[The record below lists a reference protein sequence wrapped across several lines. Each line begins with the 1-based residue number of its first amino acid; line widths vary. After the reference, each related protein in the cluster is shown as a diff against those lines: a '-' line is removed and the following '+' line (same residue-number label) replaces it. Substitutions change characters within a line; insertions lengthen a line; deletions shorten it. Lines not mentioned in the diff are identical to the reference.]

1 MIFSVFGDFNLAKPF
16 EIAKEILKLFE
27 NSDNR
32 FYFSKKYKN
41 LNIGKN
47 SLYSDT
53 DEMISACDMVIAVGG
68 DGTTVR
74 VAKKAAMFNKP
85 TLGINGGTLGFLSG
99 IEKNEIELLKDVS
112 QGHYQL
118 ENRIMLKAD
127 VVYDDNSVKTFHC
140 LNDAVVTRG
149 DFSRLVNFNI
159 SAEGRELMNVRA
171 DGVIISTPTGS
182 TAYSLAAG
190 GPVLSPDLNCFVV
203 TSICPHSLVD
213 RSTVVNS
220 KNELVVTVS
229 SDLNNSAVL
238 TCDGEE
244 PIEITSAMKVV
255 LSLSEYTA
263 KLVKIKP
270 DNFYEILKKKIIERR
285 V

>member
-1 MIFSVFGDFNLAKPF
+1 MIFSVFGDLSKEKPF
-16 EIAKEILKLFE
+16 HIADEILKLF
-27 NSDNR
+27 DKCDVK
-32 FYFSKKYKN
+32 FYFLTEYNQLPFS
-41 LNIGKN
+41 GCCFFA
-47 SLYSDT
+47 SE
-53 DEMISACDMVIAVGG
+53 DEMLSVCDMVIAIGG

-74 VAKKAAMFNKP
+74 AAKKAAVYDKP

-99 IEKNEIELLKDVS
+99 IEKNEVEMLFEVIRGNYK
-112 QGHYQL
+112 L
-118 ENRIMLKAD
+118 ENRIMLKAEIT
-127 VVYDDNSVKTFHC
+127 DDSGCVKTYHC
-140 LNDAVVTRG
+140 LNDAVISRG
-149 DFSRLVNFNI
+149 DFSRLINFAI
-159 SAEGRELMNVRA
+159 YSDGRELMNVRA

-190 GPVLSPDLNCFVV
+190 GPVLSPDLDCFVV

-220 KNELVVTVS
+220 KNELFVNIS
-229 SDLNNSAVL
+229 SDINNNAVL
-238 TCDGEE
+238 TCDGED
-244 PIEITSAMKVV
+244 PVDITQSTKVV
-255 LSLSEYTA
+255 ISISEYTA

>member
-1 MIFSVFGDFNLAKPF
+1 MIFSVFGDLNIDKTVN
-16 EIAKEILKLFE
+16 IAREILYVLSKTDTKVYFPCEYSELIDG
-27 NSDNR
+27 DNCC
-32 FYFSKKYKN
+32 FAEES
-41 LNIGKN
+41 
-47 SLYSDT
+47 
-53 DEMISACDMVIAVGG
+53 EMLQLCDMVVAIGG

-74 VAKKAAMFNKP
+74 AAKKAAMYNKP
-85 TLGINGGTLGFLSG
+85 ALGINGGTLGFLSC
-99 IEKNEIELLKDVS
+99 IEKNEIEMLLHVLNGEYK
-112 QGHYQL
+112 L
-118 ENRIMLKAD
+118 ENRIMLKAEIA
-127 VVYDDNSVKTFHC
+127 DDKGVIKTFHC
-140 LNDAVVTRG
+140 LNDAVISRG
-149 DFSRLVNFNI
+149 DFSRLINFDIN
-159 SAEGRELMNVRA
+159 SDGRELMNVRA

-220 KNELVVTVS
+220 ENELQVHIVS
-229 SDLNNSAVL
+229 DVDNSAVL

-244 PIEITSAMKVV
+244 PVEITQNTRI
-255 LSLSEYTA
+255 LISLSEYSA

>member
-1 MIFSVFGDFNLAKPF
+1 MIFSVFGGLNFAKPF

-27 NSDNR
+27 NSDSK
-32 FYFSKKYKN
+32 FYFQKEYEN
-41 LNIGKN
+41 LNIGSN
-47 SLYSDT
+47 SFYAEI
-53 DEMISACDMVIAVGG
+53 DEMFEACDMVVAIGG

-99 IEKNEIELLKDVS
+99 IEKNEIELLKYVAD
-112 QGHYQL
+112 GRYQF

-127 VVYDDNSVKTFHC
+127 VIYDDNSVKTFHC
-140 LNDAVVTRG
+140 LNDAVITRG
-149 DFSRLVNFNI
+149 DFSRLINFNI
-159 SAEGRELMNVRA
+159 ATEGRELMNVRA

-220 KNELVVTVS
+220 KNELFVTVS

-244 PIEITSAMKVV
+244 PVEITPSTKVV

>member
-1 MIFSVFGDFNLAKPF
+1 MIFSVFGDLNISKTVD
-16 EIAKEILKLFE
+16 IAREILSVLSKT
-27 NSDNR
+27 DTKI
-32 FYFSKKYKN
+32 YFLKE
-41 LNIGKN
+41 
-47 SLYSDT
+47 YSDFVSAT
-53 DEMISACDMVIAVGG
+53 NCCFADESEMLSACDMVIAIGG

-74 VAKKAAMFNKP
+74 AAKKAAMYNKP
-85 TLGINGGTLGFLSG
+85 ALGINGGTLGFLSC
-99 IEKNEIELLKDVS
+99 IEKNEIEMLLKVINGD
-112 QGHYQL
+112 YTL
-118 ENRIMLKAD
+118 ENRIMLKAEITAENG
-127 VVYDDNSVKTFHC
+127 VVKTYHC
-140 LNDAVVTRG
+140 LNDAVISRG
-149 DFSRLVNFNI
+149 DFSRLINFQI
-159 SAEGRELMNVRA
+159 KTDGRELMNVRA

-220 KNELVVTVS
+220 KNELFVNIL
-229 SDLNNSAVL
+229 SDVNNNAVL

-244 PIEITSAMKVV
+244 PVEITQNTKVSI
-255 LSLSEYTA
+255 SLSEYTA
-263 KLVKIKP
+263 RLVKIKP

>member
-1 MIFSVFGDFNLAKPF
+1 MIFSVFGDLNISKTVD
-16 EIAKEILKLFE
+16 IAREILSVLSKT
-27 NSDNR
+27 DTKI
-32 FYFSKKYKN
+32 YFSEEYYN
-41 LNIGKN
+41 LINGIN
-47 SLYSDT
+47 CCFA
-53 DEMISACDMVIAVGG
+53 DECEMLSVCDMVIAIGG

-74 VAKKAAMFNKP
+74 AAKKAAMYNKP
-85 TLGINGGTLGFLSG
+85 ALGINGGTLGFLSC
-99 IEKNEIELLKDVS
+99 IEKNEIEMLLKVINGD
-112 QGHYQL
+112 YTL
-118 ENRIMLKAD
+118 ENRIMLKAEITD
-127 VVYDDNSVKTFHC
+127 EGGAIKTYHC
-140 LNDAVVTRG
+140 LNDAVISRG
-149 DFSRLVNFNI
+149 DFSRLINFQI
-159 SAEGRELMNVRA
+159 KSDGRELMNVRA

-220 KNELVVTVS
+220 KNELFVNIL
-229 SDLNNSAVL
+229 SDVNNNAVL

-244 PIEITSAMKVV
+244 PVEITQKTKVSI
-255 LSLSEYTA
+255 SLSEYTA
-263 KLVKIKP
+263 RLVKIKP

>member
-1 MIFSVFGDFNLAKPF
+1 MIFSVFGDLNISKTVD
-16 EIAKEILKLFE
+16 IAREILSVLSKTDTKIYFLKEYFDLLNGSNCCFADE
-27 NSDNR
+27 N
-32 FYFSKKYKN
+32 
-41 LNIGKN
+41 
-47 SLYSDT
+47 
-53 DEMISACDMVIAVGG
+53 EMLSACDMVIAIGG

-74 VAKKAAMFNKP
+74 AAKKAAMYNKP
-85 TLGINGGTLGFLSG
+85 TLGINGGTLGFLSC
-99 IEKNEIELLKDVS
+99 IERNEIEMLLKVINGD
-112 QGHYQL
+112 YTL
-118 ENRIMLKAD
+118 ENRIMLKAEIT
-127 VVYDDNSVKTFHC
+127 NESGAVKTYHC
-140 LNDAVVTRG
+140 LNDAVISRG
-149 DFSRLVNFNI
+149 DFSRLINFQI
-159 SAEGRELMNVRA
+159 KSDGRELMNVRA

-220 KNELVVTVS
+220 KNELSVNIL
-229 SDLNNSAVL
+229 SDVNNNAVL

-244 PIEITSAMKVV
+244 PVEITQNTKVSI
-255 LSLSEYTA
+255 SLSEYTA
-263 KLVKIKP
+263 RLVKIKP

>member
-1 MIFSVFGDFNLAKPF
+1 MIFSVFGDFDLEKPF
-16 EIAKEILKLFE
+16 EIAKEMFRLFL
-27 NSDNR
+27 NTDHK
-32 FYFSKKYKN
+32 FYFQKKYSMRN
-41 LNIGKN
+41 VGKN
-47 SLYSDT
+47 CFFADD
-53 DEMISACDMVIAVGG
+53 DEMIAVCDMVVAVGG

-74 VAKKAAMFNKP
+74 VAKKAAMYNKP

-99 IEKNEIELLKDVS
+99 IEKNEIELLKDVAN
-112 QGHYQL
+112 GNYQL
-118 ENRIMLKAD
+118 ENRIMLKAEITD
-127 VVYDDNSVKTFHC
+127 EIGNVKTFHC
-140 LNDAVVTRG
+140 LNDAVISRG
-149 DFSRLVNFNI
+149 DFSRLINFNI

-220 KNELVVTVS
+220 KNELYVSIS

-244 PIEITSAMKVV
+244 PIEITSETKVV

>member
-1 MIFSVFGDFNLAKPF
+1 MIFSVFGGLKLAKPF
-16 EIAKEILKLFE
+16 EIAKEILKIFE
-27 NSDNR
+27 NSDNK
-32 FYFSKKYKN
+32 FYFQKEYEN

-47 SLYSDT
+47 SFFAEV
-53 DEMISACDMVIAVGG
+53 DEMVDVCDMVVAIGG

-74 VAKKAAMFNKP
+74 VAKKAAMHNKP

-99 IEKNEIELLKDVS
+99 IEKNEIELLKDVAS
-112 QGHYQL
+112 GNYQL
-118 ENRIMLKAD
+118 ENRIMLQAD
-127 VVYDDNSVKTFHC
+127 VIYDDSTVKTFHC
-140 LNDAVVTRG
+140 LNDAVITRG
-149 DFSRLVNFNI
+149 DFSRLINFNI
-159 SAEGRELMNVRA
+159 TTEGRELMNVRA

-220 KNELVVTVS
+220 KNELFVTIS

-244 PIEITSAMKVV
+244 PIEITSSTKVV

>member
-1 MIFSVFGDFNLAKPF
+1 MIFSVFGDLNAVKPF
-16 EIAKEILKLFE
+16 EIAKDILKLF
-27 NSDNR
+27 NNTDNE
-32 FYFSKKYKN
+32 FYFQKEFEN
-41 LNIGKN
+41 LDLGKN
-47 SLYSDT
+47 CVFAQDDKMLN
-53 DEMISACDMVIAVGG
+53 ACDMVVAIGG
-68 DGTTVR
+68 DGTTVK
-74 VAKKAAMFNKP
+74 VAKKAAMYNKP

-99 IEKNEIELLKDVS
+99 IEKNEIELLKEVAS
-112 QGHYQL
+112 GCYQL

-127 VVYDDNSVKTFHC
+127 VTYDDGSVKTYHC
-140 LNDAVVTRG
+140 LNDAVITRG
-149 DFSRLVNFNI
+149 DFSRLINFDITTN
-159 SAEGRELMNVRA
+159 GRELMNVRA
-171 DGVIISTPTGS
+171 DGVIFSTPTGS

-190 GPVLSPDLNCFVV
+190 GPVLSPDLNCFLV

-220 KNELVVTVS
+220 KNEFLVSIS
-229 SDLNNSAVL
+229 SDVNNSAVL

-244 PIEITSAMKVV
+244 PAEITASTKVV
-255 LSLSEYTA
+255 ISLSEYSA